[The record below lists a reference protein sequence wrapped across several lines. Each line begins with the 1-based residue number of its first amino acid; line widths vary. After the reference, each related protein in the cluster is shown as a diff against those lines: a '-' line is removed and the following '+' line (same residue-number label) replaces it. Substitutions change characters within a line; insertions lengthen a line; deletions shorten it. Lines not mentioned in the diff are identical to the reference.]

1 MPIRT
6 LILALALT
14 MPGLA
19 VAQTNRAEVEQ
30 VGQGNS
36 AAGAQRGVYDRL
48 AITQRGRGQSAAVTQ
63 DGSRNTGEIHQYGQN
78 QSAVIA
84 QSGDN
89 NNACVV
95 QMGRNAGAEIVQN
108 GGDRIAIMQTPSG
121 PRVIP
126 ARACQNGRVAR
137 ALLRALTRR

>member
-14 MPGLA
+14 MPSLA
-19 VAQTNRAEVEQ
+19 LAQTNRAAVEQ
-30 VGQGNS
+30 VGQANS

-48 AITQRGRGQSAAVTQ
+48 AITQRGRGQSAAITQ
-63 DGSRNTGEIHQYGQN
+63 NGNRNNGEIHQFGRN

-89 NNACVV
+89 NNACLV
-95 QMGRNAGAEIVQN
+95 QMGRNADAEIVQN
-108 GGDRIAIMQTPSG
+108 GGDRVAVLQTPNG
-121 PRVIP
+121 TREIP
-126 ARACQNGRVAR
+126 AAACRDGRVAR
-137 ALLRALTRR
+137 AILRVLGRR